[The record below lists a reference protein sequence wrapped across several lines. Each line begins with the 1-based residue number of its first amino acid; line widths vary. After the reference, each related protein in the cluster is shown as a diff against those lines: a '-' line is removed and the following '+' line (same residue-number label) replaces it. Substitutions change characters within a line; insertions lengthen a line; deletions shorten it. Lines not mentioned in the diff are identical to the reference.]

1 MTQKFDLK
9 QVYTMDDLK
18 KLQQAGA
25 TAEELRQ
32 AYQMM
37 PRREEATKELAGLK
51 ENISLA
57 KVKDLLEKGADVNA
71 RDKDGYTALMR
82 ACANGHTD
90 TARLLIEKGA
100 DVKAK
105 SEDGKTALMAACANG
120 HTDTA
125 QLLIEKGA
133 DVKAKS
139 EYGDTALM
147 WACVNGHADVAQ
159 LLIEKGADVK
169 ARNKGGY
176 TALMLACKK
185 GYADVEQLLEEV
197 MAVQEERSAKAREIR
212 QVDSDT
218 NGKPVDHSL
227 RRTLFGGQQKGQN
240 APLNPTVA
248 RRMRDKMK

>member
-9 QVYTMDDLK
+9 QVYTMGDLK

-25 TAEELRQ
+25 SVEELRQ

-37 PRREEATKELAGLK
+37 PGREEATKELAGLK

-71 RDKDGYTALMR
+71 KNM
-82 ACANGHTD
+82 
-90 TARLLIEKGA
+90 
-100 DVKAK
+100 
-105 SEDGKTALMAACANG
+105 
-120 HTDTA
+120 
-125 QLLIEKGA
+125 
-133 DVKAKS
+133 
-139 EYGDTALM
+139 YGDTALIY
-147 WACVNGHADVAQ
+147 ACA
-159 LLIEKGADVK
+159 KG
-169 ARNKGGY
+169 
-176 TALMLACKK
+176 L
-185 GYADVEQLLEEV
+185 ADVEQLLEEV
-197 MAVQEERSAKAREIR
+197 QAVQEERSAKAQEIR

-218 NGKPVDHSL
+218 NDKPVDHSL